1 MRTIWCA
8 SDLDRGEALIFST
21 SLFNSARA
29 HAVLLRGSFC
39 ILEFGWRQPRREK
52 GQHGLGD
59 LLGVDAWFAMHAI
72 LNALQECAAAFGYH
86 MSGRVPSLVVEATQ
100 QGGKHAPI

>member
-1 MRTIWCA
+1 MQFFW
-8 SDLDRGEALIFST
+8 
-21 SLFNSARA
+21 
-29 HAVLLRGSFC
+29 RGSFC

-72 LNALQECAAAFGYH
+72 LNALQRDRLKVGGV
-86 MSGRVPSLVVEATQ
+86 M
-100 QGGKHAPI
+100 QGCSTLYIESV